1 MGLQQRPTGF
11 EGQVAWN
18 QVAAL
23 ENPANIDA
31 DAKRYHIRV
40 HIMKRPEIPHNEAE
54 RLHALRALQI
64 LDSSHEERFDRVTRL
79 ARRLFGV
86 PISLVSLIDEDRQWF
101 KSAEGMDV
109 SETPREVSF
118 CAHAINQDGL
128 FIIPN
133 VLDDERFH
141 DNPLVT
147 DAPNIRFYAGYVL
160 KIRQGINIGTL
171 CLIDS
176 KPREMDEED
185 RQLLQDLGEMIEQ
198 EIKSI
203 QLATLDDL
211 TMISNRRGF
220 MTLVDH
226 SLKVCRRNKLPMSIV
241 LFDLNKFKAIND
253 EYGHHE
259 GDLALVSF
267 AQIMLDSFRDCD
279 VVARLGGDEFVV
291 MLLDSDAE
299 RIGAVLERF
308 RLATENANKRF
319 DKPYRI
325 EYSVGVAH
333 FRHDTD
339 ESIENMIQ
347 AADSAMFEDKKDGKI
362 GRDR

>member
-1 MGLQQRPTGF
+1 
-11 EGQVAWN
+11 
-18 QVAAL
+18 
-23 ENPANIDA
+23 
-31 DAKRYHIRV
+31 
-40 HIMKRPEIPHNEAE
+40 MKRPDIPQNEAE

-101 KSAEGMDV
+101 KSAQGLEV
-109 SETPREVSF
+109 AETSREASF
-118 CAHAINQDGL
+118 CGHAINQTGL
-128 FIIPN
+128 FIVPN
-133 VLDDERFH
+133 ALDDERFQ

-176 KPREMDEED
+176 KPRDMDEED

-203 QLATLDDL
+203 QLATLDEL
-211 TMISNRRGF
+211 TLISNRRGF

-226 SLKVCRRNKLPMSIV
+226 SMKVCRRNKLPISVV

-253 EYGHHE
+253 TYGHHE
-259 GDLALVSF
+259 GDFALVAF

-279 VVARLGGDEFVV
+279 VIARLGGDEFVV
-291 MLLDSDAE
+291 MLLDSDEA
-299 RIGAVLERF
+299 RIGTVLDRF
-308 RLATENANKRF
+308 KNAAANANRTF

-333 FRHDTD
+333 FPHDTQ
-339 ESIENMIQ
+339 ESIEKMIE
-347 AADSAMFEDKKDGKI
+347 AADNAMFVDKKR
-362 GRDR
+362 RDLR

>member
-1 MGLQQRPTGF
+1 
-11 EGQVAWN
+11 
-18 QVAAL
+18 
-23 ENPANIDA
+23 
-31 DAKRYHIRV
+31 
-40 HIMKRPEIPHNEAE
+40 MKRPEIPQNEAE

-101 KSAEGMDV
+101 KSAEGLDV
-109 SETPREVSF
+109 TETSREVSF
-118 CAHAINQDGL
+118 CGHAINQTGL
-128 FIIPN
+128 FIVPN
-133 VLDDERFH
+133 VLNDERFY

-147 DAPNIRFYAGYVL
+147 GAPNIRFYAGYVL

-203 QLATLDDL
+203 QLATLDEL

-226 SLKVCRRNKLPMSIV
+226 SLKVCRRNKLPISIV
-241 LFDLNKFKAIND
+241 LFDLNKFKNIND
-253 EYGHHE
+253 NYGHHE
-259 GDLALVSF
+259 GDFVLVSF
-267 AQIMLDSFRDCD
+267 AQIMLESFRDCD
-279 VVARLGGDEFVV
+279 VIARLGGDEFVV
-291 MLLDSDAE
+291 MLLDSDE
-299 RIGAVLERF
+299 DRIGAVLERF
-308 RLATENANKRF
+308 RNATAAANKKF
-319 DKPYRI
+319 DKLYQI

-333 FRHDTD
+333 FQHDTD
-339 ESIENMIQ
+339 KTIEKMIQ
-347 AADSAMFEDKKDGKI
+347 DADTAMFSDKRAQGAGI
-362 GRDR
+362 GR

>member
-1 MGLQQRPTGF
+1 
-11 EGQVAWN
+11 
-18 QVAAL
+18 
-23 ENPANIDA
+23 
-31 DAKRYHIRV
+31 
-40 HIMKRPEIPHNEAE
+40 MKPPEIPQNEAE

-101 KSAEGMDV
+101 KSAEGLDIV
-109 SETPREVSF
+109 ETSREVSF
-118 CAHAINQDGL
+118 CGHAINQTGL
-128 FIIPN
+128 FIVPN
-133 VLDDERFH
+133 VLDDERFY

-147 DAPNIRFYAGYVL
+147 DAPHIRFYAGYVL
-160 KIRQGINIGTL
+160 KLRQGINIGTL

-176 KPREMDEED
+176 KPRDMDEED

-203 QLATLDDL
+203 QLATLDEL

-226 SLKVCRRNKLPMSIV
+226 SLKVCRRNKLPISIA
-241 LFDLNKFKAIND
+241 LFDLNKFKTIND
-253 EYGHHE
+253 TYGHHE

-267 AQIMLDSFRDCD
+267 AQVMLESFRDCD
-279 VVARLGGDEFVV
+279 VIARLGGDEFVV
-291 MLLDSDAE
+291 MLLDSDAD
-299 RIGAVLERF
+299 RIGTVLERF
-308 RLATENANKRF
+308 RIGVANANGKF
-319 DKPYRI
+319 DKPYHI

-333 FRHDTD
+333 FQHDTN
-339 ESIENMIQ
+339 EPIEKMIQ
-347 AADSAMFEDKKDGKI
+347 AADSAMFTDKKEQSVLTGL
-362 GRDR
+362 